1 VTAGGGPDA
10 VVVGSG
16 PNGLAAA
23 LTLLRASLSVEVFE
37 RAATPGGGCRT
48 EELTLPGFHHDV
60 CSTVHPLLAA
70 SAFFR
75 DLDLPGVRM
84 LGSDVAYAHPLDG
97 GRAAVM
103 YTSLEETAAALGVD
117 ADRYRAL
124 IGPLLANWRGVID
137 GALGPQRSIP
147 SSPIS
152 MARFGLRSIWPAQML
167 VKLFRTDEARALLAG
182 AAAHS
187 IQPLNAPMTSAFSI
201 LFALLAHAVG
211 WPVVE
216 GGSQRVVD
224 ALVAEIEA
232 AGGQVHVDSEIRH
245 LGELPP
251 RRATLLDTAPKGL
264 IDLAGDQL
272 PTRARAAME
281 RFRYGPSIFKLDW
294 ALAGPVPWASADCAR
309 APTVHVCG
317 TYEEVVRSEAQV
329 AAGRM
334 PERPYCI
341 VVQPSVV
348 DPTRAPEGKQTL
360 WGYCHVPARCT
371 IDMTEAIESQIERFA
386 PGFRELVIARASE
399 SPAQVEARNPNYVGG
414 DINAGAATARQTFF
428 RPTISWNQYNTGLD
442 GVYLCS
448 ASTPPGGGVHGMCG
462 VFAAR
467 TALRDLGVAA

>member
-1 VTAGGGPDA
+1 VSPGDGVDA
-10 VVVGSG
+10 IVVGSG

-23 LTLLRASLSVEVFE
+23 LTLLRAGLSVEVFE

-60 CSTVHPLLAA
+60 CSTVHPLLVA

-75 DLDLPGVRM
+75 DLDLPEVRM
-84 LGSDVAYAHPLDG
+84 LASDVAYAHPLDG

-103 YTSLEETAAALGVD
+103 YNSFERTAAALGAD

-137 GALGPQRSIP
+137 GALAPQRSIP
-147 SSPIS
+147 AAPIT
-152 MARFGLRSIWPAQML
+152 MAKFGLRAIWPAQML
-167 VKLFRTDEARALLAG
+167 VKLFRTDGARALLAG

-187 IQPLNAPMTSAFSI
+187 IQPLDAPMTGAFSI
-201 LFALLAHAVG
+201 LFAMLAHAVG

-216 GGSQRVVD
+216 GGSQRVTD
-224 ALVAEIEA
+224 ALVAVIET
-232 AGGQVHVDSEIRH
+232 AGGKVHTGSEIRAV
-245 LGELPP
+245 GELPT
-251 RRATLLDTAPKGL
+251 RRATLLDTAPRGL
-264 IDLAGDQL
+264 LLLAGDSL
-272 PTRARAAME
+272 PARAAARM
-281 RFRYGPSIFKLDW
+281 RSFRYGPAIFKLDW
-294 ALAGPVPWASADCAR
+294 ALDGPVPWTAAECRR

-317 TYEEVVRSEAQV
+317 AYDEVVLSEAQV
-329 AAGRM
+329 AAGRV

-348 DPTRAPEGKQTL
+348 DPTRAPAGKQTL
-360 WGYCHVPARCT
+360 WGYCHVPSRCT
-371 IDMTEAIESQIERFA
+371 VDMTEAIEAQIERFA
-386 PGFRELVIARASE
+386 PGFRELIIARASE

-428 RPTISWNQYNTGLD
+428 RPTISWNQYKTGVD
-442 GVYLCS
+442 GLYLCS

-462 VFAAR
+462 VYAAR
-467 TALRDLGVAA
+467 AALHDLGV

>member
-37 RAATPGGGCRT
+37 RAATPGGGFRT

-182 AAAHS
+182 AA
-187 IQPLNAPMTSAFSI
+187 
-201 LFALLAHAVG
+201 
-211 WPVVE
+211 
-216 GGSQRVVD
+216 
-224 ALVAEIEA
+224 
-232 AGGQVHVDSEIRH
+232 
-245 LGELPP
+245 
-251 RRATLLDTAPKGL
+251 
-264 IDLAGDQL
+264 
-272 PTRARAAME
+272 
-281 RFRYGPSIFKLDW
+281 
-294 ALAGPVPWASADCAR
+294 
-309 APTVHVCG
+309 
-317 TYEEVVRSEAQV
+317 
-329 AAGRM
+329 
-334 PERPYCI
+334 
-341 VVQPSVV
+341 
-348 DPTRAPEGKQTL
+348 
-360 WGYCHVPARCT
+360 
-371 IDMTEAIESQIERFA
+371 
-386 PGFRELVIARASE
+386 
-399 SPAQVEARNPNYVGG
+399 
-414 DINAGAATARQTFF
+414 
-428 RPTISWNQYNTGLD
+428 
-442 GVYLCS
+442 
-448 ASTPPGGGVHGMCG
+448 
-462 VFAAR
+462 
-467 TALRDLGVAA
+467 